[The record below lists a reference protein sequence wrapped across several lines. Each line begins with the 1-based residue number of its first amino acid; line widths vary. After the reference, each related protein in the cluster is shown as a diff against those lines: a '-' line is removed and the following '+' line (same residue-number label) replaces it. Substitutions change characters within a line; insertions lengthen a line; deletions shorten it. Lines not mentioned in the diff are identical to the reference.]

1 MVALQP
7 ITLAD
12 LIQAHDRAKMDR
24 GIAGRGRRS

>member
-1 MVALQP
+1 MVAPRP

-24 GIAGRGRRS
+24 WIAGQGRRS